1 MILCCCTPHLH
12 LTSGL
17 NHFQI
22 FDLQA
27 VTRFLYPLDTP
38 WMCRA
43 ETHNWTVIA
52 QLRLFSNQPG
62 ELAVPYIYIL
72 HVICPLVPSACSPR
86 FSLVCCVSSLT
97 AATTCVAIL
106 PQHLP
111 ACGTKCVFGKSA
123 DTLPIQQV
131 RNAAVVKTLALALA
145 LKKTL

>member
-1 MILCCCTPHLH
+1 MLLHLH

-27 VTRFLYPLDTP
+27 VTRFLYQLDTP
-38 WMCRA
+38 RMRQA
-43 ETHNWTVIA
+43 ETRNWTVIV

-62 ELAVPYIYIL
+62 ELALPYIYIL
-72 HVICPLVPSACSPR
+72 HVICPFVPSACSPR
-86 FSLVCCVSSLT
+86 FSLVCCAPSLT

-111 ACGTKCVFGKSA
+111 ACGTKCVFGKNT
-123 DTLPIQQV
+123 DTLPIRV
-131 RNAAVVKTLALALA
+131 RSAAVVKTLALALA
-145 LKKTL
+145 LNKTL